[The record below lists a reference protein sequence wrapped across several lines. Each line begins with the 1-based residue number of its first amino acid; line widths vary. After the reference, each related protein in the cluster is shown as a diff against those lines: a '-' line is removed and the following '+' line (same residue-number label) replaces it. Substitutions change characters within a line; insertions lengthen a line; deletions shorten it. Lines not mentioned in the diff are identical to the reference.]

1 MQFCSIAQFLP
12 LCGNRKT
19 VAFVKFPSMSHAGE
33 GTAVFS
39 IVGLCKS
46 YISSFAYSIS
56 PYERKNGKASIAIWA
71 YDSYS
76 FMLIHYG
83 EIAQETMFD
92 IIRSIK

>member
-1 MQFCSIAQFLP
+1 MQFCSVAQFLP

-19 VAFVKFPSMSHAGE
+19 IAFMKFPGMRHAGE

-56 PYERKNGKASIAIWA
+56 PIVLLHPNSTKGTACVSNANFSTFSSAKGLRKTVSI
-71 YDSYS
+71 
-76 FMLIHYG
+76 
-83 EIAQETMFD
+83 
-92 IIRSIK
+92 